1 MNFLEKI
8 KILNLIQPHINRMCF
23 AILLS
28 LFSIES
34 LKGLRVFLQVY
45 FYQQKVILINKK

>member
-1 MNFLEKI
+1 MNYFEKI
-8 KILNLIQPHINRMCF
+8 IILNLRQSHINHMCF